1 LSDPHLDDL
10 ERSHLE
16 TLEAVPGDREAFEA
30 LAALYREQGRH
41 DELCGLH
48 ERRARL
54 LGVPEAS
61 SVLEEAVALAR
72 RELADLPRA
81 ETLCRRILDA
91 EPRHP
96 GALRALCE
104 IREARGDLPGLAEAL
119 EEEADRT
126 DDRRLA
132 AARYLAVGRF
142 HEERLSR
149 RDRAALF
156 YQRAHRLDGS
166 LEEARQRALECTVAL
181 RRFGHAKRLLDESHA
196 RGAAGPA
203 LAAEYARLG
212 AVLCEEPLDHG
223 LAMEALIEAL
233 ALDRRASG
241 AAEALARLRAT
252 PRTWREEAQAVAGEA
267 QRNRERPE
275 AARLWLRA
283 AALHAAYDAD
293 PSSRVAELVD
303 HAWRAAPGMPEAL
316 DLLERF
322 RGERQDWRALEADL
336 LRLAGATRDRA
347 ALTAVSLRQA
357 QLHLV
362 RFGDAVQAVA
372 ALERALELDPASE
385 TAAVQAFELHVDA
398 GRVGEALWALE
409 RHLQAAPPRAGHA
422 PLRLRAAEMALS
434 RLGDAARARRH
445 LEAALRIAPGFAP
458 AAAALAPIAEAA
470 GEWRRLGE
478 LLEVQAAAAPDP
490 GDRARFLEQA
500 ADLQA
505 SRLAAPREAV
515 RLLLRALQLDPRRAS
530 VRKALEAAAAQAG
543 AFREVVRAYRAAA
556 GAVAEDPRA
565 RKALL
570 RRVAEIL
577 ERDLSQPDEAL
588 RAWQAVAALDP
599 EDRAAREVL
608 DAALARAGRQ
618 EEAAE
623 EIGRRLAT
631 ARGAERRRLGAQL
644 ARLHFEAGELEQAA
658 TAWREVL
665 AGAGDDAEAL
675 RGLVEALEA
684 QGGRRAAAELV
695 PALARLASLGAPDR
709 VALETRRAE
718 LLLDPLERLGESA
731 AAWLALLRGGGLD
744 AGQAAQAAAALEQL
758 LSRGVDPVRIA
769 QALAPVY
776 AAQGNSQKQVAMLE
790 LLAGKLPPAADPRE
804 RARLL
809 LDAASLRAERLS
821 DLRGALDAAVA
832 ALRAAPTHAEARR
845 RCIELA
851 TRVGAFSEL
860 YSLLVETAASLE
872 GRPDDERA
880 LRQRAARLAEE
891 ELRSNDDAWAQLR
904 RCRELSPHD
913 PEVLASLCR
922 VALAGERWEEAC
934 DLLLER
940 AQLASQAER
949 PAVLAQLG
957 EILDQ
962 RLGSHQA
969 AAEVYRQAL
978 EIQPEPE
985 RPPLL
990 ERLAR
995 ALERAGD
1002 AAGQARALEDLSR
1015 LAGDRG
1021 QAARAAAETARIRSE
1036 RLGDRRGAVDAYAA
1050 ALASDPDAAA
1060 ASAALD
1066 ALLDDPDREVAL
1078 AAARALGPRPAGRR
1092 DPRRRAR
1099 VLAVEARA
1107 LADPG
1112 ERARAW
1118 RAVAA
1123 LQGGELGEPAAAF
1136 LALAEAVRAAPDDAS
1151 ARQELRRLAEEGH
1164 QAEACAQVYEEVLPS
1179 MRGEAALPLLRE
1191 LAEWAE
1197 RQLSDRA
1204 RAVAALERAR
1214 ALQPGDLA
1222 ALAALRRLHRGAGRW
1237 AELWQACAEVGARA
1251 GAAADR
1257 AEAWREAAAVAE
1269 GRLSDPA
1276 RAAEAWRQV
1285 VEADPG
1291 DAEAAAA
1298 LERLYLQ
1305 LDRPEDLAWA
1315 LERRRA
1321 SGGER
1326 DLESTFRLAEL
1337 RRARLDDPAGALSL
1351 LSEVVRANPSH
1362 AGALQS
1368 LTALSSTPGPIGREA
1383 LALADAALRQAG
1395 GHARRVE
1402 AREARLANIDEPAE
1416 RARLH
1421 AEIRSILEAEL
1432 ADPARSFAAARRAV
1446 AEGGRAREEALLDLP
1461 RLAERAGRMAELAEA
1476 WEAAAGNAG
1485 GPQSLELRR
1494 RAARLRERS
1503 LPDRA
1508 GAAAA
1513 WRALLEAAPEDA
1525 EALEALDR
1533 LLSGDASA
1541 RERLELTRRRAR
1553 LASGEEKVR
1562 HLLAQAELEAS
1573 LGETEAAVASCRA
1586 ALELDR
1592 HCLPAL
1598 QALER
1603 ILSREE
1609 RDAELAPVL
1618 LALAEE
1624 GRLEP
1629 GRRLELLSRR
1639 ATALE
1644 RGPDP
1649 GQAAAAW
1656 AEILAEAPLEPAAV
1670 AGLER
1675 LLATPAAR
1683 QAAARVLEDVYRASG
1698 DARRLVAVLEQRLD
1712 QADASERGPLLGE
1725 VAALHGRLGQKPQ
1738 AFLAKL
1744 RQYREGLA
1752 AGGDDP
1758 SVRAALERL
1767 AAETGSFEDLA
1778 AALEDA
1784 LEQGVPGPLG
1794 VALRR
1799 RLGVL
1804 YAERLQD
1811 PERALRRLEEAAR
1824 EAPSAEIFGALARL
1838 YRRQNAFRELAEV
1851 HRRHAEVVQD
1861 PTQRKDLLFEVATIM
1876 EDHLSDRD
1884 GAMEAYRQILAVDPE
1899 DPNALRLLGR
1909 LLGAA
1914 ERWDE
1919 LVAVMER
1926 EVAIAERRPDFALEA
1941 AELRFRLGRIRQQ
1954 RLGDLEGALSA
1965 YQAVL
1970 QAVPRHPGALGAL
1983 EELARA
1989 TGPAAARS
1997 AALLE
2002 PIYQKEGEHQKLV
2015 EALEARAA
2023 TQPDASSRAA
2033 LLRRVA
2039 AVYQGPLKN
2048 AEMAFL
2054 TSCRAVR
2061 EEPGSMESLDLAER
2075 LAAAAGL
2082 PDEYAA
2088 LLSEC
2093 ADRPGEAAVR
2103 AEYHRRL
2110 ARQHLRPGGDPGAA
2124 AEEWQKV
2131 LDLVP
2136 DDPEGLEGLTE
2147 IYRAQNAGDLLAQ
2160 VLRRRLGMEEEP
2172 AGRVALL
2179 RDLAQVQEERLR
2191 DAAGA
2196 MSTLRRLLELD
2207 GKDREALSR
2216 LDRLCVRNEKWVE
2229 LSDVLAREATAA
2241 DAAGD
2246 RGGAAAF
2253 RFRLAELKETRLLDR
2268 EGAVALYEDI
2278 LGGQPDHPEA
2288 IARLEALLQ
2297 RDPGNARAA
2306 AALERAYEAGAA
2318 WQKYAA
2324 VMEVR
2329 AAERPDPME
2338 RKALFEKLAEV
2349 RERRLSNPEMAF
2361 LALCRAFREDP
2372 ADPGVRAA
2380 LERLAEATEAHE
2392 ELAALYDEQLPRLGQ
2407 GGAAVALRLGELEE
2421 EKLSDPARAAGRYE
2435 LARKLD
2441 PAAAGEA
2448 LPALDRVYRKLERW
2462 SDLAEVLSAQAGR
2475 ETRPEERLALLFRL
2489 GQLCEERL
2497 NAPDRAVAAYEAIAA
2512 ADGKHLPALRALERL
2527 YEASGRTEDLY
2538 RNLQAQRRHADA
2550 PARERILPKLAQVAA
2565 TLSRQAEAADL
2576 WREVLQGKPRHEPA
2590 LAALESLLEGLER
2603 WPELAEVI
2611 RARVQVSADR
2621 REVARLNDKL
2631 GWLLG
2636 TKLGNATQAIASFK
2650 AVLDS
2655 DPRNR
2660 RALEALRDIYASQ
2673 GDRESLAGVYR
2684 RLIPLQEDA
2693 AGVKRV
2699 RLDLAQVLLDAGQ
2712 KQEAVE
2718 QAKRALDLEAHAVAD
2733 LERIG
2738 RVFEAAGAVAEGI
2751 RAAEARAG
2759 LLGAEGRT
2767 GEAVAAW
2774 QAVADL
2780 WQKAQ
2785 RPEPAAAALEKA
2797 LELEPQS
2804 QTTFE
2809 KLRSIHAQAGNW
2821 RAYARATDLFLPRVA
2836 DRAERVAMHAELAEI
2851 HEKRLG
2857 QQEMAFLAWARAF
2870 QEDPSDQRASEA
2882 MARLAAETESFEE
2895 LAAVYEQV
2903 AEEAKGVVKARLLN
2917 ALGRV
2922 RDEKLD
2928 EAEGAEA
2935 AFRKALEADPASAEA
2950 LDGLTRLF
2958 SRRGRTRELA
2968 ITLEQKLEAA
2978 AGLEEKKATLLEMA
2992 RLYDGQLKDVD
3003 EAVGALR
3010 RVLELDGGDAAAIE
3024 ALSTIY
3030 RREQR
3035 WGDLAGVLARARD
3048 LAADEASRVAWQ
3060 LQIAGLYENELE
3072 DDEAAIEAYRT
3083 VQGTEDRDPEALA
3096 GLERLYT
3103 KLDRFAELNRVYE
3116 KLADIAADP
3125 RERLRVLG
3133 KSAGIW
3139 EEKLQN
3145 PHKAIERYE
3154 QVLALDGGNL
3164 PAVKSLERLYR
3175 QEGLWEKL
3183 ITVLQHHV
3191 SLAQDR
3197 REKVQLEIAV
3207 GEVWWKELQR
3217 VDRAEAIF
3225 THALEVDPESRE
3237 AMGALGRV
3245 YERSGNWNLALDMLR
3260 REARAAAASKEA
3272 VEIHHRMGK
3281 IHEEML
3287 LDLPAAKQAYAH
3299 ALDLEP
3305 GHLPTIRALKGI
3317 HEREK
3322 NRAGYLEA
3330 LVAESRYVEDDAEKA
3345 RLLHEVGRI
3354 HQEERGDRAA
3364 ATKAYEEALKR
3375 APDFLPAAR
3384 PLSEI
3389 YQSQGDWPQAERVLD
3404 VIVRRLSVDGEAKE
3418 LCRQSYRLG
3427 YVAEKLGNR
3436 DKALQSYRRAYEL
3449 DATYLPA
3456 LEGLG
3461 NLLTQE
3467 KQWEEAL
3474 RIFQAILIHHRDGL
3488 TDLEVVETYWQI
3500 GEVQAQLGQAE
3511 RAQKSFEKALEMDQN
3526 HEPSRHSL
3534 VRLLEAQGEWEGAV
3548 EHRQKLAPLLEGRAR
3563 FEQYLAVGQIARD
3576 RLKDPYQALDAF
3588 LSAARTDPT
3597 DVGVTEA
3604 LLGLYRE
3611 TRQGQKAADVLGQLL
3626 TRPEVQADAAR
3637 AGKLHF
3643 TLGELYR
3650 DEVKEPE
3657 RALEEFEKALD
3668 RSPRLVQAF
3677 SAVEALL
3684 TAQKRWSDL
3693 EQAYQRMIQ
3702 RLPKGPEAQAA
3713 RLALWKTL
3721 GELYRRVLSNPEGAR
3736 MAYEVVLK
3744 AEPEDAA
3751 ALEVYA
3757 DLSAQKPGEEG
3768 KAVEA
3773 YRQLLKVGGNA
3784 QKAISALVGL
3794 HASRQEFDRAYSAA
3808 QALAHLLSAASPEEL
3823 QVVSR
3828 LRRFAREQASR
3839 RLDDALWRERVFHDK
3854 VRGPLAEIMRVLS
3867 REAGPLFAQ
3876 SPKDLGLNPKR
3887 DEIDVAGSM
3896 LFFVNMY
3903 KYVARTLGL
3912 EGLRL
3917 FKSAQAGGRLQLVS
3931 TDPPAIA
3938 AGEEM
3943 FQERPKKEL
3952 WFSIAKAM
3960 AFARPELRPAR
3971 LMPHD
3976 QLEVVF
3982 QAACS
3987 LGTSRFVVT
3996 ADPHL
4001 VEKLKHQLEKTL
4013 PEKTRTQTL
4022 KQLGRMYCEVQHPG
4036 DVRAYMDGAE
4046 LTSNRVAALLAGD
4059 MEIVKR
4065 MVLAEKAQV
4074 SKLRDEAKLKDLVL
4088 FAVSDD
4094 YAALREQLGLSVVV
4108 KE

>member
-1 LSDPHLDDL
+1 MSDPHLDET

-30 LAALYREQGRH
+30 LEALYRTQERF
-41 DELCGLH
+41 DELLGLY

-54 LGVPEAS
+54 LGGAEAS
-61 SVLEEAVALAR
+61 ALLEQAVALAR
-72 RELADLPRA
+72 GPLADLSRA
-81 ETLCRRILDA
+81 EALCRRILDG

-126 DDRRLA
+126 EDRRAA
-132 AARYLAVGRF
+132 AARYLALGKV

-149 RDRAALF
+149 RDRASLF
-156 YQRAHRLDGS
+156 YQRACRLDPS
-166 LEEARQRALECTVAL
+166 LDEARQRALECTVVL
-181 RRFGHAKRLLDESHA
+181 RRFAQAKRLLDESLG
-196 RGAAGPA
+196 RGAGGAA
-203 LAAEYARLG
+203 LAAQYARLG
-212 AVLCEEPLDHG
+212 GILAGEPLEHG
-223 LAMEALIEAL
+223 LAIEALVEAL
-233 ALDRRASG
+233 ALDRRVPGAS
-241 AAEALARLRAT
+241 EALAQLKAV
-252 PRTWREEAQAVAGEA
+252 PRVWREEAQGLAEEA
-267 QRNRERPE
+267 QRTREHPE

-283 AALHAAYDAD
+283 AALHLAYDSEPA
-293 PSSRVAELVD
+293 SRVPELVD
-303 HAWRAAPGMPEAL
+303 RAWHAAPGMPEAL
-316 DLLERF
+316 ALLWRL
-322 RGERQDWRALEADL
+322 RGEREDWRALEADL
-336 LRLAGATRDRA
+336 SRLSEATRDRA
-347 ALTAVSLRQA
+347 ALTALSLETALLQI
-357 QLHLV
+357 V
-362 RFGDAVQAVA
+362 RFGDAGKAVA

-409 RHLQAAPPRAGHA
+409 RHLQAAPPKAGHA
-422 PLRLRAAEMALS
+422 PLQLRAAEMALS
-434 RLGDAARARRH
+434 RLDDAARARRH
-445 LEAALRIAPGFAP
+445 LESALRTSPGFAP
-458 AAAALAPIAEAA
+458 AAAALAPLLEAA
-470 GEWRRLGE
+470 GEWRRLAE
-478 LLEVQAAAAPDP
+478 VLEVQAGAAAEPSE
-490 GDRARFLEQA
+490 RARFLEA
-500 ADLQA
+500 AA
-505 SRLAAPREAV
+505 EVHSARLEAPREAA

-530 VRKALEAAAAQAG
+530 TRQALEAAAEKAG

-556 GAVAEDPRA
+556 EAVGDDPRT

-570 RRVAEIL
+570 RRAAEIL
-577 ERDLSQPDEAL
+577 ERDLSQPEEAL
-588 RAWQAVAALDP
+588 RAWEALLAQDPDDRGAREALDS
-599 EDRAAREVL
+599 ARG
-608 DAALARAGRQ
+608 RAGRS

-644 ARLHFEAGELEQAA
+644 ARLHFESGEVEQAV

-684 QGGRRAAAELV
+684 QAGRHAAAELV
-695 PALARLASLGAPDR
+695 PALARLAALGAPDR
-709 VALETRRAE
+709 VELEMRRAE

-731 AAWLALLRGGGLD
+731 AAWLGLLRGGGL
-744 AGQAAQAAAALEQL
+744 GGAQAARAATALEQL
-758 LSRGVDPVRIA
+758 LERGVDPVRIA

-776 AAQGNSQKQVAMLE
+776 AAQGDAHKHVAMLE
-790 LLAGKLPPAADPRE
+790 LLAEKLPPSADPRE
-804 RARLL
+804 RARLR

-821 DLRGALDAAVA
+821 DLRGALDAAIA
-832 ALRAAPTHAEARR
+832 ALRAAPDHAEARR
-845 RCIELA
+845 RCIDLC

-860 YSLLVETAASLE
+860 YSLLVETAARLE
-872 GRPDDERA
+872 GRPEEERA
-880 LRQRAARLAEE
+880 LRLRAARLAEE
-891 ELRSNDDAWAQLR
+891 ELGSNEDAWAQLR
-904 RCRELSPHD
+904 RCRELAPYD
-913 PEVLASLCR
+913 AEVLTSLCR

-934 DLLLER
+934 DLLLVSAR
-940 AQLASQAER
+940 LASEPDR
-949 PAVLAQLG
+949 PA
-957 EILDQ
+957 ILV
-962 RLGSHQA
+962 RLGDTLADRLRSHQA
-969 AAEVYRQAL
+969 AAGVYRQAL
-978 EIQPEPE
+978 ELLPEPE
-985 RPPLL
+985 RPPVL
-990 ERLAR
+990 ERLAHV
-995 ALERAGD
+995 LELAGD
-1002 AAGQARALEDLSR
+1002 AAGQVRALEELSR
-1015 LAGDRG
+1015 LSGDRA
-1021 QAARAAAETARIRSE
+1021 QAARAASETARIRGE

-1050 ALASDPDAAA
+1050 ALVNDPEDAAA
-1060 ASAALD
+1060 AGALD

-1078 AAARALGPRPAGRR
+1078 AAARVLGPRPAGRR

-1099 VLAVEARA
+1099 ILAVEARA
-1107 LADPG
+1107 VADPV
-1112 ERARAW
+1112 ERALAW
-1118 RAVAA
+1118 RAVAE
-1123 LQGGELGEPAAAF
+1123 LQACEIGDPAAAF
-1136 LALAEAVRAAPDDAS
+1136 GAMAEAVRAAPEDAP
-1151 ARQELRRLAEEGH
+1151 AREALRALAEEGH

-1191 LAEWAE
+1191 LGDWAE
-1197 RQLSDRA
+1197 RQLSDRP
-1204 RAVAALERAR
+1204 RAVAALQRAR
-1214 ALQPGDLA
+1214 ALFPGDLP
-1222 ALAALRRLHRGAGRW
+1222 ALMALRRLHRAAGGW
-1237 AELWQACAEVGARA
+1237 AELFEACAEVGARG
-1251 GAAADR
+1251 GAAAER

-1269 GRLSDPA
+1269 LRLDDPA
-1276 RAAEAWRQV
+1276 RAAEAWRRV
-1285 VEADPG
+1285 VEVDPA

-1298 LERLYLQ
+1298 LERLYAQ
-1305 LDRPEDLAWA
+1305 LDRPEDLAWI
-1315 LERRRA
+1315 LERRRTA
-1321 SGGER
+1321 GGER
-1326 DLESTFRLAEL
+1326 DLEAAFRVAEI
-1337 RRARLDDPAGALSL
+1337 RRARLDDPAGALAL
-1351 LSEVVRANPSH
+1351 LSEVVRADPAH
-1362 AGALQS
+1362 AGALES
-1368 LTALSSTPGPIGREA
+1368 LVALASTPGPIGREA
-1383 LALADAALRQAG
+1383 LALADGALRRAG
-1395 GHARRVE
+1395 DHARRVQV
-1402 AREARLANIDEPAE
+1402 REARLGNVDEPSE

-1421 AEIRSILEAEL
+1421 AEVRSILEADL
-1432 ADPARSFAAARRAV
+1432 SDPAYAFAAARRAV

-1461 RLAERAGRMAELAEA
+1461 RLAERAGLLGDLAAA
-1476 WEAAAGNAG
+1476 WEEAAAGAAA
-1485 GPQSLELRR
+1485 PQAIDLRR

-1503 LPDRA
+1503 LGDPA
-1508 GAAAA
+1508 GAAGA
-1513 WRALLEAAPEDA
+1513 WRAVLEAAPEDP
-1525 EALEALDR
+1525 EALEALER
-1533 LLSGDASA
+1533 LLSGASSA
-1541 RERLELTRRRAR
+1541 RERLELARRRAR
-1553 LASGEEKVR
+1553 RADGEERVR
-1562 HLLAQAELEAS
+1562 HLLAAAELEIS
-1573 LGETEAAVASCRA
+1573 LGETQAAEASYRS

-1592 HCLPAL
+1592 RCLPAL
-1598 QALER
+1598 EGLER
-1603 ILSREE
+1603 LYSRE
-1609 RDAELAPVL
+1609 RRVAELAPVL
-1618 LALAEE
+1618 QALAES
-1624 GRLEP
+1624 GSLEP
-1629 GRRLELLSRR
+1629 ARRLEVLTRR
-1639 ATALE
+1639 ALALE
-1644 RGPDP
+1644 QGPEP
-1649 GQAAAAW
+1649 AQAVAAW
-1656 AEILAEAPLEPAAV
+1656 AEILAESPLVPAAV

-1675 LLATPAAR
+1675 LLALPAAR
-1683 QAAARVLEDVYRASG
+1683 QAAARVLEDVHRASG
-1698 DARRLVAVLEQRLD
+1698 DARRLVAVLEQRVE
-1712 QADASERGPLLGE
+1712 QADDSERGPLLAE

-1744 RQYREGLA
+1744 RQYREALA
-1752 AGGDDP
+1752 RGGDEP
-1758 SVRAALERL
+1758 SVRAELERL
-1767 AAETGSFEDLA
+1767 AAETGSFEELA

-1784 LEQGVPGPLG
+1784 LEQGVGGPLG

-1824 EAPSAEIFGALARL
+1824 EAPSDEIFGALARL
-1838 YRRQNAFRELAEV
+1838 YRRQNAYRELAEV
-1851 HRRHAEVVQD
+1851 HRRHAQVVAD

-1876 EDHLSDRD
+1876 EDHLLDRD

-1926 EVAIAERRPDFALEA
+1926 EVALADRRPNFALEA
-1941 AELRFRLGRIRQQ
+1941 AELRFRMGRIKQQ
-1954 RLGDLEGALSA
+1954 RLGDLEGAL
-1965 YQAVL
+1965 QAFQGVL
-1970 QAVPRHPGALGAL
+1970 AAAPRHPGALGAL

-1997 AALLE
+1997 AELLE
-2002 PIYQKEGEHQKLV
+2002 PIYQQEGEHQKLV

-2023 TQPDASSRAA
+2023 TQPDAVSRAE
-2033 LLRRVA
+2033 LLRRVV
-2039 AVYQGPLKN
+2039 AVYQGPLKS

-2054 TSCRAVR
+2054 TSCRALR
-2061 EEPGSMESLDLAER
+2061 EDPGSMESLDLVAALAE
-2075 LAAAAGL
+2075 ATGSEE
-2082 PDEYAA
+2082 EYAA
-2088 LLSEC
+2088 LLAEC
-2093 ADRPGEAAVR
+2093 ADRAGEAPVR
-2103 AEYHRRL
+2103 AEYRRRL
-2110 ARQHLRPGGDPGAA
+2110 ARLQMRPAGEPARA

-2136 DDPEGLEGLTE
+2136 DDSEALEGLTE
-2147 IYRAQNAGDLLAQ
+2147 IYRSQNTGDLLAQ

-2172 AGRVALL
+2172 SRRVALL

-2191 DAAGA
+2191 DAVGA

-2207 GKDREALSR
+2207 ARDREALSR

-2229 LSDVLAREATAA
+2229 LADVLAREAAAA
-2241 DAAGD
+2241 DAADDEGA
-2246 RGGAAAF
+2246 AAAF

-2278 LGGQPDHPEA
+2278 LSAQPDHAEA

-2306 AALERAYEAGAA
+2306 AALERAYEAGGA

-2324 VMEVR
+2324 VLEVR
-2329 AAERPDPME
+2329 AADRPDPLE
-2338 RKALFEKLAEV
+2338 RKALFQRLAEV
-2349 RERRLSNPEMAF
+2349 RERRLANPEMAF
-2361 LALCRAFREDP
+2361 LSLCRAFREDP
-2372 ADPGVRAA
+2372 VDPEVRAA
-2380 LERLAEATEAHE
+2380 LERLAEATEHYE
-2392 ELAALYDEQLPRLGQ
+2392 ELAALYEEQLPRLGQ
-2407 GGAAVALRLGELEE
+2407 SGAAVALRLGELEE
-2421 EKLSDPARAAGRYE
+2421 EKLADPARAAARYE

-2448 LPALDRVYRKLERW
+2448 LAALDRVYRRLERW
-2462 SDLAEVLSAQAGR
+2462 SELAEVLSAQAGR

-2489 GQLCEERL
+2489 GQLAEERL

-2512 ADGKHLPALRALERL
+2512 ADPRHLPALRALERL
-2527 YEASGRTEDLY
+2527 YEASGRIEDLHA
-2538 RNLQAQRRHADA
+2538 NLVAQRRSADA
-2550 PARERILPKLAQVAA
+2550 PARERLLPKLAQVASA
-2565 TLSRQAEAADL
+2565 LSRHAEAADL
-2576 WREVLQGKPRHEPA
+2576 WRELLQSKPRHEPA
-2590 LAALESLLEGLER
+2590 LAALEALLEKQER
-2603 WPELAEVI
+2603 WQELAEVI

-2636 TKLGNATQAIASFK
+2636 TKLGNAAQAIASFK

-2693 AGVKRV
+2693 AGVKRI
-2699 RLDLAQVLLDAGQ
+2699 RLDLAGVLLEAGQ

-2718 QAKRALDLEAHAVAD
+2718 QAKRALDLEGHTVAD

-2738 RVFEAAGAVAEGI
+2738 QVFAAAGAAADGI

-2759 LLGAEGRT
+2759 LLAGEGRT
-2767 GEAVAAW
+2767 AEAVAAW

-2780 WQKAQ
+2780 WLKAR

-2821 RAYARATDLFLPRVA
+2821 RAYARATDLFLPRVS
-2836 DRAERVAMHAELAEI
+2836 DPVERVAMHVELAEI

-2857 QQEMAFLAWARAF
+2857 QKEMAFLAWARAF
-2870 QEDPSDQRASEA
+2870 QEDPANQRAAEA
-2882 MARLAAETESFEE
+2882 MERLAVDTEAFEE
-2895 LAAVYEQV
+2895 LATVYEQV
-2903 AEEAKGVVKARLLN
+2903 AEESKGVVRARLQN
-2917 ALGRV
+2917 ALGRL
-2922 RDEKLD
+2922 RDERLD
-2928 EAEGAEA
+2928 DAPGAES
-2935 AFRKALEADPASAEA
+2935 AFRKALEADPASGEA

-2968 ITLEQKLEAA
+2968 ITLEQRMEAA

-2992 RLYDGQLKDVD
+2992 KLYDGQLKDVE

-3010 RVLELDGGDAAAIE
+3010 RILELDGGDAAAIE
-3024 ALSTIY
+3024 ALSAIH

-3048 LAADEASRVAWQ
+3048 LAADEAARVAYQ
-3060 LQIAGLYENELE
+3060 LQIAALYENELE

-3083 VQGTEDRDPEALA
+3083 VLGSEDRNPEALA

-3116 KLADIAADP
+3116 KLAEIAVEP

-3145 PHKAIERYE
+3145 PHKAIERNE
-3154 QVLALDGGNL
+3154 QVLSLDGGNL
-3164 PAVKSLERLYR
+3164 PALKSLERLYR
-3175 QEGLWEKL
+3175 QEEQWEKL
-3183 ITVLQHHV
+3183 IAVLQHHA
-3191 SLAQDR
+3191 SLTQDR
-3197 REKVQLEIAV
+3197 RETVHLEIAV
-3207 GEVWWKELQR
+3207 GEVWWKAMQR

-3225 THALEVDPESRE
+3225 THALETDPESRE
-3237 AMGALGRV
+3237 AMGALGRL
-3245 YERSGNWNLALDMLR
+3245 YERSGNWNLALDMMR
-3260 REARAAAASKEA
+3260 REARAAAGSKDA
-3272 VEIHHRMGK
+3272 VEIHHRMGT

-3299 ALDLEP
+3299 ALEMEA
-3305 GHLPTIRALKGI
+3305 GHLPSIRALKGI

-3322 NRAGYLEA
+3322 NRDGYLEM

-3345 RLLHEVGRI
+3345 RLLVELGRI
-3354 HQEERGDRAA
+3354 HQEERNDRAA
-3364 ATKAYEEALKR
+3364 ATRAYEEALKR

-3404 VIVRRLSVDGEAKE
+3404 VIVRRLSAEGEAKE

-3436 DKALQSYRRAYEL
+3436 QKALQSYRRAYEL

-3461 NLLTQE
+3461 NLLVQE

-3500 GEVQAQLGQAE
+3500 GEVQAQLGQAD
-3511 RAQKSFEKALEMDQN
+3511 RAQKSFEKALEMDKN

-3534 VRLLEAQGEWEGAV
+3534 VKLLEAQGDWEGAV
-3548 EHRQKLAPLLEGRAR
+3548 QHRQKLAPLLEGKAR
-3563 FEQYLAVGQIARD
+3563 FDQYLAVGQIARD

-3588 LSAARTDPT
+3588 LMAARTDPT
-3597 DVGVTEA
+3597 DVAVTEA

-3626 TRPEVQADAAR
+3626 ERPEVQADAAR
-3637 AGKLHF
+3637 AGQLF
-3643 TLGELYR
+3643 QTLGELYR
-3650 DEVKEPE
+3650 DEIKDPD
-3657 RALEEFEKALD
+3657 RALAEFEKALD
-3668 RSPRLVQAF
+3668 RNPRLVQAF
-3677 SAVEALL
+3677 SAVEAIL
-3684 TAQKRWSDL
+3684 TAHKRWNDL
-3693 EQAYQRMIQ
+3693 EQAYVRMIQ
-3702 RLPKGPEAQAA
+3702 RLPKGPEAQAP

-3721 GELYRRVLSNPEGAR
+3721 GELYRRVLQNPEGAR

-3744 AEPEDAA
+3744 AEPEDAV
-3751 ALEVYA
+3751 ALEAYA

-3773 YRQLLKVGGNA
+3773 YRQLLRAGGSA
-3784 QKAISALVGL
+3784 HKAISALVGL
-3794 HASRQEFDRAYSAA
+3794 HASRQQFDQAYCAA
-3808 QALAHLLSAASPEEL
+3808 QALAHLLGAASAEEL

-3839 RLDDALWRERVFHDK
+3839 KLDDALWRERVFHER
-3854 VRGPLAEIMRVLS
+3854 VRGPLAEIMRVLAL
-3867 REAGPLFAQ
+3867 EAGPLFVQ
-3876 SPKDLGLNPKR
+3876 TPKELGLNAKR
-3887 DEIDVAGSM
+3887 DEIDLAGSM

-3917 FKSAQAGGRLQLVS
+3917 FRSGEGGRLLLVS
-3931 TDPPAIA
+3931 TDPPAIV
-3938 AGEEM
+3938 AGDEM
-3943 FQERPKKEL
+3943 FRERPKKEL

-3960 AFARPELRPAR
+3960 AFARAELRLAR

-4001 VEKLKHQLEKTL
+4001 VEKMKHQLEKSL

-4022 KQLGRMYCEVQHPG
+4022 KQLSRMYCDVQHPG

-4046 LTSNRVAALLAGD
+4046 LTSNRAGALLAGD

-4065 MVLAEKAQV
+4065 MVLAEKAQA

-4088 FAVSDD
+4088 FIVSDD
-4094 YAALREQLGLSVVV
+4094 FAALREQLGLSVVV
-4108 KE
+4108 KG

>member
-1 LSDPHLDDL
+1 LSAPHLDDL
-10 ERSHLE
+10 ERDHLE
-16 TLEAVPGDREAFEA
+16 TLEAVPSDREAFEA
-30 LAALYREQGRH
+30 LEALYRDQGRS
-41 DELCGLH
+41 DELAGLY

-54 LGVPEAS
+54 LSGPEAS
-61 SVLEEAVALAR
+61 AMLEKAAGLAR
-72 RELADLPRA
+72 AELEDLPRA
-81 ETLCRRILDA
+81 EALWRRILDT

-96 GALRALCE
+96 AALRAVAE
-104 IREARGDLPGLAEAL
+104 IREARGDVAGLAEVL
-119 EEEADRT
+119 EEEANRT
-126 DDRRLA
+126 DDPRAA
-132 AARYLAVGRF
+132 AARYLALGRV
-142 HEERLSR
+142 HEEKLGR

-156 YQRAHRLDGS
+156 YQRAHRLDPE
-166 LEEARQRALECTVAL
+166 LQEARRRALECTVAL
-181 RRFGHAKRLLDESHA
+181 RRFGQAKRLLDQSRA
-196 RGAAGPA
+196 GGGAGPA

-212 AVLCEEPLDHG
+212 AVLAGEPLDHG

-233 ALDRRASG
+233 ALDRRAP
-241 AAEALARLRAT
+241 AASEALERLKAT
-252 PRTWREEAQAVAGEA
+252 PRTWREQAQALAEEA
-267 QRNRERPE
+267 AKARERPE
-275 AARLWLRA
+275 AARMWLRA
-283 AALHAAYDAD
+283 AALHAAYDPEPAA
-293 PSSRVAELVD
+293 RVAELVD
-303 HAWRAAPGMPEAL
+303 RAWHAAPGMPEAL

-322 RGERQDWRALEADL
+322 RGEREDWRGLEADL
-336 LRLAGATRDRA
+336 SRLGEATRDRA
-347 ALTAVSLRQA
+347 ALTAVSLRLA
-357 QLHLV
+357 MVHLI
-362 RFGDAVQAVA
+362 RFGDAGKAVA

-409 RHLQAAPPRAGHA
+409 RHLQAAPPKAGHA
-422 PLRLRAAEMALS
+422 PLRLRAAEMAQT

-445 LEAALRIAPGFAP
+445 LEAALRAAPGFAP
-458 AAAALAPIAEAA
+458 AAAALAPLLTAA
-470 GEWRRLGE
+470 GEWRRLE
-478 LLEVQAAAAPDP
+478 EVLEVQAAAEADP
-490 GDRARFLEQA
+490 GERARLLEQA
-500 ADLQA
+500 AEVQA
-505 SRLAAPREAV
+505 TRLSAPREAL
-515 RLLLRALQLDPRRAS
+515 RLLLRALQLDPRRAG
-530 VRKALEAAAAQAG
+530 VRKALEAASAQAG
-543 AFREVVRAYRAAA
+543 APRELVRAYRAAA
-556 GAVAEDPRA
+556 EAVGDDA
-565 RKALL
+565 RTRKVLL
-570 RRVAEIL
+570 RRVAEVL
-577 ERDLSQPDEAL
+577 ERDLGQPEEAL
-588 RAWQAVAALDP
+588 RAWQAVVALDP
-599 EDRAAREVL
+599 EDRGARAAL
-608 DAALARAGRQ
+608 DSALARAGRHG
-618 EEAAE
+618 EVAE
-623 EIGRRLAT
+623 DIGRRLAT
-631 ARGAERRRLGAQL
+631 ARGPERRALGAQL
-644 ARLHFEAGELEQAA
+644 ARLHFEAGEADQAA

-665 AGAGDDAEAL
+665 AGAGDDPEAL

-684 QGGRRAAAELV
+684 QGGRRAAAELA

-709 VALETRRAE
+709 VELEMRRAQ

-744 AGQAAQAAAALEQL
+744 PGQASQAAAALEQL
-758 LSRGVDPVRIA
+758 LERGVDPVRIA

-776 AAQGNSQKQVAMLE
+776 AAQGDAHKHVAALE
-790 LLAGKLPPAADPRE
+790 LLARKLPEGADPRE

-809 LDAASLRAERLS
+809 LDAASLRAERLG
-821 DLRGALDAAVA
+821 DLRGALDAAIA

-851 TRVGAFSEL
+851 TRVGALGEL
-860 YSLLVETAASLE
+860 YSLLVETASRLE
-872 GRPDDERA
+872 GRPEDERA
-880 LRQRAARLAEE
+880 LRLRAARLAEE
-891 ELRSNDDAWAQLR
+891 DLGSNEDAWGQLR
-904 RCRELSPHD
+904 RCRELAPYD
-913 PEVLASLCR
+913 LEVLAALSR

-940 AQLASQAER
+940 ARLASETER
-949 PAVLAQLG
+949 PALLATLG
-957 EILDQ
+957 DTLTE
-962 RLGSHQA
+962 RMGSHQA
-969 AAEVYRQAL
+969 AADVYRQAIEL
-978 EIQPEPE
+978 SPEAG
-985 RPPLL
+985 RPALL

-995 ALERAGD
+995 ALERSGD
-1002 AAGQARALEDLSR
+1002 AAGQARALEELSHLTR
-1015 LAGDRG
+1015 DRG
-1021 QAARAAAETARIRSE
+1021 QAARAASETARIRGE

-1050 ALASDPDAAA
+1050 ALVNDPEDAAA
-1060 ASAALD
+1060 GAALD

-1078 AAARALGPRPAGRR
+1078 AAARVLGPRPAGRR
-1092 DPRRRAR
+1092 EPRRRAR

-1112 ERARAW
+1112 QRARAW
-1118 RAVAA
+1118 QAVAA
-1123 LQGGELGEPAAAF
+1123 LQAGELGEPAAAF
-1136 LALAEAVRAAPDDAS
+1136 DAMAEAVRATPEDGL
-1151 ARQELRRLAEEGH
+1151 AREELRRLAEESH
-1164 QAEACAQVYEEVLPS
+1164 QAEACARVYEELLPS

-1191 LAEWAE
+1191 LADWTE
-1197 RQLSDRA
+1197 RRLADRG

-1214 ALQPGDLA
+1214 ALAPADPG
-1222 ALAALRRLHRGAGRW
+1222 ALSALRRLHRAAERW
-1237 AELWQACAEVGARA
+1237 DDLFAVCAEAGAR
-1251 GAAADR
+1251 GGPADER
-1257 AEAWREAAAVAE
+1257 ADAWREAAAVAE
-1269 GRLSDPA
+1269 ARLSDPA
-1276 RAAEAWRQV
+1276 RAADAWRKV
-1285 VEADPG
+1285 LGIEPADG
-1291 DAEAAAA
+1291 EAAAA
-1298 LERLYLQ
+1298 LERLYAQ
-1305 LDRPEDLAWA
+1305 LDRPQELAWA
-1315 LERRRA
+1315 LERRRGA
-1321 SGGER
+1321 GGER
-1326 DLESTFRLAEL
+1326 DLELAFRLAEL
-1337 RRARLDDPAGALSL
+1337 KRARLDDPAGALGL
-1351 LSEVVRANPSH
+1351 LSEIVRADPSH
-1362 AGALQS
+1362 AGALES
-1368 LTALSSTPGPIGREA
+1368 LGALASIPGPIGREA
-1383 LALADAALRQAG
+1383 LALADGALRAAG
-1395 GHARRVE
+1395 AHARRVE
-1402 AREARLANIDEPAE
+1402 ARQARLANIDEPSE

-1421 AEIRSILEAEL
+1421 AEIRSILEADL
-1432 ADPARSFAAARRAV
+1432 AEPTHAFAAARQAV

-1461 RLAERAGRMAELAEA
+1461 RLAERAGRLAELAEA
-1476 WEAAAGNAG
+1476 WEGAAATAG
-1485 GPQSLELRR
+1485 APQALDLRR

-1503 LPDRA
+1503 LDDRA

-1513 WRALLEAAPEDA
+1513 WRAVLEAVPEDG

-1533 LLSGDASA
+1533 LLAGEASA
-1541 RERLELTRRRAR
+1541 RERLEVARRRAR
-1553 LASGEEKVR
+1553 LARGEERVR
-1562 HLLAQAELEAS
+1562 HLLATAGIES
-1573 LGETEAAVASCRA
+1573 DLGQGEAAVASYRA
-1586 ALELDR
+1586 ALELDP
-1592 HCLPAL
+1592 HCVPAL
-1598 QALER
+1598 EALDR
-1603 ILSREE
+1603 IYTREK
-1609 RDAELAPVL
+1609 RAAELALVL
-1618 LALAEE
+1618 EALA
-1624 GRLEP
+1624 GARRLEP
-1629 GRRLELLSRR
+1629 GPRLELLGRR
-1639 ATALE
+1639 ALALE
-1644 RGPDP
+1644 QGPEP
-1649 GQAAAAW
+1649 GRAAAAW
-1656 AEILAEAPLEPAAV
+1656 AEILAESPLDAAAV

-1675 LLATPAAR
+1675 LLSLPSAR
-1683 QAAARVLEDVYRASG
+1683 EAAARVLEDVHRASG
-1698 DARRLVAVLEQRLD
+1698 DARRLVAVLEQRLES
-1712 QADASERGPLLGE
+1712 ADASERGPLLAE

-1752 AGGDDP
+1752 SGGDDP
-1758 SVRAALERL
+1758 SVRAELERL
-1767 AAETGSFEDLA
+1767 AAETGSYEDLA

-1784 LEQGVPGPLG
+1784 LEQGVPGPVG
-1794 VALRR
+1794 TALRR

-1811 PERALRRLEEAAR
+1811 PERAVRRLEEAAR
-1824 EAPSAEIFGALARL
+1824 EAPGAEIFGALARL
-1838 YRRQNAFRELAEV
+1838 YRRQNAFRQLAEV
-1851 HRRHAEVVQD
+1851 HRRHSEVVAD

-1919 LVAVMER
+1919 LVAVMEK
-1926 EVAIAERRPDFALEA
+1926 EVAIAERRPNFTLEA
-1941 AELRFRLGRIRQQ
+1941 AELRFRLGRIKQQ
-1954 RLGDLEGALSA
+1954 RLGDLEGALQA

-1970 QAVPRHPGALGAL
+1970 ATVPRHPGALGAL

-1989 TGPAAARS
+1989 TGPAAASS

-2002 PIYQKEGEHQKLV
+2002 PIYQQEGEHQKLV

-2023 TQPDASSRAA
+2023 SQPDAASRAA

-2039 AVYQGPLKN
+2039 AVYQGPLKS

-2061 EEPGSMESLDLAER
+2061 EDPGSMESLDLCAR
-2075 LAAAAGL
+2075 LAEAAAL
-2082 PDEYAA
+2082 EDEYAA
-2088 LLSEC
+2088 LLAEC
-2093 ADRPGEAAVR
+2093 AERPVEAATR
-2103 AEYHRRL
+2103 AEYRRRL
-2110 ARQHLRPGGDPGAA
+2110 ARQSMRPAGDPGRA

-2136 DDPEGLEGLTE
+2136 DDAEALQGLTE

-2172 AGRVALL
+2172 ARRAALL
-2179 RDLAQVQEERLR
+2179 RDLAQVQEERLK

-2196 MSTLRRLLELD
+2196 MSTLRRLLEVD
-2207 GKDREALSR
+2207 GRDLEALAR

-2229 LSDVLAREATAA
+2229 LADVLARGAVAA
-2241 DAAGD
+2241 EAAGD
-2246 RGGAAAF
+2246 RGAAAAF

-2278 LGGQPDHPEA
+2278 LSAQPDHAEA

-2306 AALERAYEAGAA
+2306 AALERAYEAAGA
-2318 WQKYAA
+2318 WQKYTA
-2324 VMEVR
+2324 VLEVR
-2329 AAERPDPME
+2329 AGDRPDPLE

-2349 RERRLSNPEMAF
+2349 REKRLQNPEMAF

-2372 ADPGVRAA
+2372 ADAGVRAA
-2380 LERLAEATEAHE
+2380 LERLTEATEHHE
-2392 ELAALYDEQLPRLGQ
+2392 ELAALYDEQLPRLGSA
-2407 GGAAVALRLGELEE
+2407 GAPVALRLGELEE
-2421 EKLSDPARAAGRYE
+2421 EKLSDPERAAARYE
-2435 LARKLD
+2435 MARKLD

-2462 SDLAEVLSAQAGR
+2462 NDLAEVLAAEAGR
-2475 ETRPEERLALLFRL
+2475 ETRPEERLGLLFRL
-2489 GQLCEERL
+2489 GQLAEERL
-2497 NAPDRAVAAYEAIAA
+2497 GAPERAAAAYEAIAA
-2512 ADGKHLPALRALERL
+2512 ANPRHLPALRALERL
-2527 YEASGRTEDLY
+2527 YEASGRAEDLY
-2538 RNLQAQRRHADA
+2538 ANLESQRRADA
-2550 PARERILPKLAQVAA
+2550 PGRERILPKLAQVAGA
-2565 TLSRQAEAADL
+2565 LGRHAEAVDL
-2576 WREVLQGKPRHEPA
+2576 WREVLVSKPRHEPA
-2590 LAALESLLEGLER
+2590 LAALEGLLEKLER
-2603 WPELAEVI
+2603 WQELAEVI
-2611 RARVQVSADR
+2611 RARVQISADR
-2621 REVARLNDKL
+2621 REVTRLNDKL

-2636 TKLGNATQAIASFK
+2636 TKLGNAAQAVASFK

-2699 RLDLAQVLLDAGQ
+2699 RLDLARVLLDAGQ

-2718 QAKRALDLEAHAVAD
+2718 QAKRALDLEGHTVAD

-2738 RVFEAAGAVAEGI
+2738 QVFEAAGAVAEGI

-2759 LLGAEGRT
+2759 LLGAEGKT
-2767 GEAVAAW
+2767 SEAVTAW

-2780 WQKAQ
+2780 WLKAR
-2785 RPEPAAAALEKA
+2785 RPEPAAAALDKA

-2804 QTTFE
+2804 QSTFE

-2821 RAYARATDLFLPRVA
+2821 RAYARATDLFLPRVG

-2857 QQEMAFLAWARAF
+2857 QKEMAFLAWARAF
-2870 QEDPSDQRASEA
+2870 QEDPSDQRAGEA
-2882 MARLAAETESFEE
+2882 MARLAAETEAFEE
-2895 LAAVYEQV
+2895 LGAVYEQV
-2903 AEEAKGVVKARLLN
+2903 VEEVKGVLKARLLN
-2917 ALGRV
+2917 ALGRL

-2935 AFRKALEADPASAEA
+2935 AFRKALEADPASGEA

-2992 RLYDGQLKDVD
+2992 RLYDGQLKDVE

-3010 RVLELDGGDAAAIE
+3010 RILELDGGDAAAIE

-3030 RREQR
+3030 RRERR
-3035 WGDLAGVLARARD
+3035 WGDLCGVLARARD
-3048 LAADEASRVAWQ
+3048 LAGDEPTRVAYQ
-3060 LQIAGLYENELE
+3060 LQIAALYENELS

-3083 VQGTEDRDPEALA
+3083 VLGTEDRNPEALA

-3116 KLADIAADP
+3116 KLAEIADEP
-3125 RERLRVLG
+3125 RERIRVLG

-3145 PHKAIERYE
+3145 PHKAIERSE
-3154 QVLALDGGNL
+3154 QVLGIDGGNL

-3183 ITVLQHHV
+3183 ISVLQHHL
-3191 SLAQDR
+3191 SLTQDR
-3197 REKVQLEIAV
+3197 REKVQLEIAI
-3207 GEVWWKELQR
+3207 GEVWWKDLQR

-3225 THALEVDPESRE
+3225 THALETDPESRD
-3237 AMGALGRV
+3237 AMAALGRL
-3245 YERSGNWNLALDMLR
+3245 YERSGNWNLALDMLK
-3260 REARAAAASKEA
+3260 REARAAAASKGA

-3281 IHEEML
+3281 IQEEML
-3287 LDLPAAKQAYAH
+3287 LDLPAAKQAYAQ
-3299 ALDLEP
+3299 ALELEP
-3305 GHLPTIRALKGI
+3305 GHLPTIRAVKGI

-3322 NRAGYLEA
+3322 NRAGYLEM
-3330 LVAESRYVEDDAEKA
+3330 LVAESKYVEEDAEKA

-3364 ATKAYEEALKR
+3364 ATRAYEEALKR
-3375 APDFLPAAR
+3375 SPDFLPAAR

-3389 YQSQGDWPQAERVLD
+3389 YQAQGDWAQAERVLD
-3404 VIVRRLSVDGEAKE
+3404 VIVRRLSVEGDAKE

-3427 YVAEKLGNR
+3427 YVAEKLGSR

-3461 NLLTQE
+3461 NLLVQE
-3467 KQWEEAL
+3467 KQWDEAL
-3474 RIFQAILIHHRDGL
+3474 RIFQAILIHHREGL

-3534 VRLLEAQGEWEGAV
+3534 VKLLEAQGEWEGAV
-3548 EHRQKLAPLLEGRAR
+3548 EHRQKLAPLLEGKAR
-3563 FEQYLAVGQIARD
+3563 FDQYLAVGQIARD

-3588 LSAARTDPT
+3588 LAAARTDPT
-3597 DVGVTEA
+3597 DVAVTEA

-3626 TRPEVQADAAR
+3626 ERPEVQADAAR

-3650 DEVKEPE
+3650 DEIKDPD
-3657 RALEEFEKALD
+3657 RALAEFEKALD

-3684 TAQKRWSDL
+3684 TAQKRWTDL
-3693 EQAYQRMIQ
+3693 EQAYTRMIQ

-3713 RLALWKTL
+3713 RLTLWKTL
-3721 GELYRRVLSNPEGAR
+3721 GELYRRVLSNLEGAR

-3751 ALEVYA
+3751 ALEVFA

-3794 HASRQEFDRAYSAA
+3794 HASRQEFDQAYGAA
-3808 QALAHLLSAASPEEL
+3808 QALAHLLGAANPEEL

-3839 RLDDALWRERVFHDK
+3839 KLDDQLWRERVFHEK
-3854 VRGPLAEIMRVLS
+3854 VRGPLGEIMRVLA
-3867 REAGPLFAQ
+3867 REAGALFVQ
-3876 SPKDLGLNPKR
+3876 TPKELGLNPKR

-3917 FKSAQAGGRLQLVS
+3917 FKADQGAGRLQFVS
-3931 TDPPAIA
+3931 TDPPGIV

-3943 FQERPKKEL
+3943 FRERPKKEL

-3960 AFARPELRPAR
+3960 AFARPELRLAR

-3976 QLEVVF
+3976 QLDVVF

-4022 KQLGRMYCEVQHPG
+4022 KQLARMYCDVQHPG

-4059 MEIVKR
+4059 LEIVKR
-4065 MVLAEKAQV
+4065 MALAEKAQV

-4088 FAVSDD
+4088 FVVSDD

-4108 KE
+4108 KG